1 MRHPLLERAW
11 ELQDQMVAD
20 RRYLHQNPELGFELP
35 LTAAYVKKRL
45 TEMGY
50 EVEDI
55 CPSGFV
61 AMAGK
66 KTDGKVLLVRADMDA
81 LPMAEE
87 TDEPFKSQNGAMHSC
102 GHDIHTAT
110 LLGAAQ
116 LLKEHEDELEGRVK
130 LCFQPAEEP
139 IKGAVEMIEKGVLEN
154 PHVDAVFGT
163 HTSIPMKAG
172 AVRLLEG
179 PILASS
185 DIFKVTIHGEGSH
198 GSMPETGVDPV
209 NVAAHVVIALQSII
223 AREVSALQPVVLTFG
238 SIQAGQAP
246 NIVPSDCVLQGTLR
260 AFDPEVRKFAKKRM
274 EEIIHSTAATFRAT
288 AEISYESETPPT
300 VNDPAF
306 TREMQGYMKEVV
318 GEDCITEGPRIMGS
332 DDFAY
337 FTEQRPGAMFHCGM
351 GTREEGHL
359 FGLHNPKALFDE
371 RSLPA
376 VAAVYANCCI
386 QWLKHNK

>member
-1 MRHPLLERAW
+1 MSHPLLERAW

-35 LTAAYVKKRL
+35 LTSAYVKKRL

-50 EVEDI
+50 EGEDI

-61 AMAGK
+61 AIAGK
-66 KTDGKVLLVRADMDA
+66 KTSGKVLLVRADMDA

-87 TDEPFKSQNGAMHSC
+87 TDEPFKSTNGAMHSC

-185 DIFKVTIHGEGSH
+185 DIFKITIHGEGSH

-246 NIVPSDCVLQGTLR
+246 NIV
-260 AFDPEVRKFAKKRM
+260 A
-274 EEIIHSTAATFRAT
+274 

-306 TREMQGYMKEVV
+306 TREMQAYMKEVV

-386 QWLKHNK
+386 QWLEHNK